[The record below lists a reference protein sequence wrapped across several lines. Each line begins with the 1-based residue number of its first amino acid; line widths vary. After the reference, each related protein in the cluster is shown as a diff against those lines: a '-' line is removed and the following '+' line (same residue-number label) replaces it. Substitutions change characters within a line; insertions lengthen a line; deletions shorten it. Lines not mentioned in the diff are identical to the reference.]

1 MGRKHRRK
9 KILQEIDNI
18 KTNIFFLF
26 GVVWLTLFGIFSISK
41 RTFQEGEVQGLNTQI
56 YTRIDDSYI
65 KKFVSNSLGL
75 ELLYDT
81 RVFNLVEK
89 EEYISINSVGKKLP
103 IGNSS
108 IKVSDESDITK
119 IFPKLNLVDT
129 SKYGDI
135 NVSLFTFIRP
145 SFSKEQE
152 TNIDYLSVIYKKV
165 ANEKTVYLPLW
176 GYDYERNSK
185 TTDLLVKL
193 FDSITIT
200 NQRKNN
206 SGVLSATSS
215 SINKA
220 QILGQ
225 ASTVRIYSKECNNVK
240 FSNEMNRLRV
250 QGKTYEVCSASFGSG
265 FVIDDNGHIV
275 TNAHVA
281 DPNNLDSLIEGYS
294 TDGTFEKDFLEDVID
309 YLVSEFDTATLSQAT
324 EEDMIYFVTAL
335 ITDLN
340 KQGYITIT
348 NKDNETYIQGETIFK
363 NDPESGELLDKD
375 KYFKANLIQSTPLT
389 SYYES
394 LLSDDTAITEVADL
408 AVLQVEGDFNL
419 PSIPINTTGFSIG
432 QTIYVV
438 GYPQIADDAELISST
453 QVLSSSVTKGS
464 ISSIKPNTN
473 NTFDLVQ
480 IDAAIQGGNSGG
492 PIIDEDGNV
501 VAVATYSINSDS
513 GNYNYGV
520 SSKELLAFLAN
531 SSIDPQ
537 INPMRIELEKSLS
550 DVSLSYYKRAQES
563 LENIL
568 LTQPNLT
575 VTLKPVIDLCQE
587 KIDAGED
594 RTPLLD
600 MNNRTLMIIV
610 LIVLVALLVISLIF
624 LIINIKKISEKKK
637 ELSQTPKLINQ

>member
-9 KILQEIDNI
+9 KILEEINNI
-18 KTNIFFLF
+18 KINIFFLF
-26 GVVWLTLFGIFSISK
+26 GVVWLTLFGIFSISSSVSQK
-41 RTFQEGEVQGLNTQI
+41 GEVQGANTQI
-56 YTRIDDSYI
+56 YTKIDDTYF
-65 KKFVSNSLGL
+65 KNFVSKSLEL

-89 EEYISINSVGKKLP
+89 DGYISISSVNKKIP
-103 IGNSS
+103 IQNSS
-108 IKVSDESDITK
+108 MRISKENDITK

-135 NVSLFTFIRP
+135 NISLFTYIKP
-145 SFSKEQE
+145 SFPNNQE
-152 TNIDYLSVIYKKV
+152 TNIDYLSVIYKQVTDGKF
-165 ANEKTVYLPLW
+165 VYLPLW

-185 TTDLLVKL
+185 TTDLLVEL
-193 FDSITIT
+193 FDSITIVS
-200 NQRKNN
+200 QGKNN

-225 ASTVRIYSKECNNVK
+225 TSTVRIYSKECNNVK
-240 FSNEMNRLRV
+240 FSNEMSHLRV
-250 QGKTYEVCSASFGSG
+250 QGKTYEVCSAGFGSG
-265 FVIDDNGHIV
+265 FVINSNGHVV
-275 TNAHVA
+275 TNAHIA
-281 DPNNLDSLIEGYS
+281 NPNNLDSLIEGYS
-294 TDGTFEKDFLEDVID
+294 TDGTFEKDFLADVMD
-309 YLVSEFDTATLSQAT
+309 YLVSEFDTATLAQAT

-348 NKDNETYIQGETIFK
+348 DKDKEIYIQGETIFK
-363 NDPESGELLDKD
+363 NNPESGELLEKD

-389 SYYES
+389 SFYES

-408 AVLQVEGDFNL
+408 AVLQVEGNFNL

-501 VAVATYSINSDS
+501 VAVATYSISSDS

-520 SSKELLAFLAN
+520 SSKELLTFLAN
-531 SSIDPQ
+531 SSVEPQ
-537 INPMRIELEKSLS
+537 INPMRVELEKSLS
-550 DVSLSYYKRAQES
+550 DVSLSYYKRAQKS
-563 LENIL
+563 LEDIL
-568 LTQPNLT
+568 FTQPNLT
-575 VTLKPVIDLCQE
+575 VTLKPVLDLC
-587 KIDAGED
+587 KDKVDAGED
-594 RTPLLD
+594 KTPLLNI
-600 MNNRTLMIIV
+600 NNRILMIIV
-610 LIVLVALLVISLIF
+610 LIVLVVLLAISLIF
-624 LIINIKKISEKKK
+624 LIINIKKISGKKK
-637 ELSQTPKLINQ
+637 ELSQIPKLINQ